1 MTPAIE
7 QLAAVQARICLEQA
21 RQERWAQQLRALRRA
36 ARKERAAERR
46 LIRPGAAAPNSGR
59 SSDPR
64 VLNPLAGSRSIQPI
78 RPR

>member
-21 RQERWAQQLRALRRA
+21 RQERRAQQLRALRRA

-46 LIRPGAAAPNSGR
+46 LIRAWRRGAELRAQLR
-59 SSDPR
+59 SPEY
-64 VLNPLAGSRSIQPI
+64 
-78 RPR
+78 

>member
-21 RQERWAQQLRALRRA
+21 RQERRAAAARSASA

-46 LIRPGAAAPNSGR
+46 LIRAWRRGAELRAQLR
-59 SSDPR
+59 SPEY
-64 VLNPLAGSRSIQPI
+64 
-78 RPR
+78 